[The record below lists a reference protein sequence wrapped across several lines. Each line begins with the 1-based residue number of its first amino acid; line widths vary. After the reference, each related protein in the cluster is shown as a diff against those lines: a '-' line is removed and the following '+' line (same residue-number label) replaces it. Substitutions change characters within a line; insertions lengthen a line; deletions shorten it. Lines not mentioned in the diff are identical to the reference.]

1 MLRKVAVI
9 LLFFVF
15 VSPCA
20 ASDLRVE
27 GAKAYIFGFLGGDP
41 GVYADSVFRDD
52 ALFVLR
58 RMAYP
63 LSTWSWAQ
71 AIIKDVSVEGGSAKV
86 TVVKPDISSFFSGR
100 RPYCTEEWAGYSSL
114 FRSVEQGSVGQ
125 ETKEVILKVSS
136 LGEVETTEEVR
147 KQMLETVL
155 KDLSEALKW
164 CRENKDVAPKEY
176 VFSLRSEAE
185 HGIVSLPSEAVKEIY
200 ETTKILEGD
209 KR

>member
-1 MLRKVAVI
+1 ML
-9 LLFFVF
+9 
-15 VSPCA
+15 
-20 ASDLRVE
+20 LRSR
-27 GAKAYIFGFLGGDP
+27 GRRAKAYIFGFLGGDP
-41 GVYADSVFRDD
+41 EVYADSVFKDD
-52 ALFVLR
+52 VLFVLR

-71 AIIKDVSVEGGSAKV
+71 AVIKDVSAEGDLVKV
-86 TVVKPDISSFFSGR
+86 TVIKPDISSFFSGK
-100 RPYCTEEWAGYSSL
+100 RPYCTEEWAGYLSAPCVL
-114 FRSVEQGSVGQ
+114 GQ
-125 ETKEVILKVSS
+125 ETKEIVLKVNS
-136 LGEVETTEEVR
+136 LGEIETTEEAGR
-147 KQMLETVL
+147 QMLEMVL

-200 ETTKILEGD
+200 ETTKILEGE

>member
-1 MLRKVAVI
+1 MLRKTAVI

-41 GVYADSVFRDD
+41 EVYADSVFKDD
-52 ALFVLR
+52 VLFVLR

-71 AIIKDVSVEGGSAKV
+71 AVIKDVSAEGDLVKV
-86 TVVKPDISSFFSGR
+86 TVIKPDISSFFSGK
-100 RPYCTEEWAGYSSL
+100 RPYCTEEWAGYL
-114 FRSVEQGSVGQ
+114 SVPCALGQ
-125 ETKEVILKVSS
+125 ETKEIVLKVNS
-136 LGEVETTEEVR
+136 LGEVETTEEAR
-147 KQMLETVL
+147 RQMLEMVL

-209 KR
+209 KK